1 MKAKNIVRFVGI
13 IILILFFALYFGQ
26 FIGYYEVSKTKRNT
40 LTNDAI
46 ERFENDVREGKEIL
60 ASNYLEQEKNNID
73 LSLKLQQQLKSLIL
87 YYMQKL
93 ANSTDDGTSSCTDI
107 ILKH

>member
-13 IILILFFALYFGQ
+13 IILILFFDLYFGQ

-60 ASNYLEQEKNNID
+60 ASNYLEQEKNYNNN
-73 LSLKLQQQLKSLIL
+73 LSRMGLGLSKLISEGFDKFMNAVFREIEGAI
-87 YYMQKL
+87 K
-93 ANSTDDGTSSCTDI
+93 
-107 ILKH
+107 K

>member
-26 FIGYYEVSKTKRNT
+26 FTGYYEVSKTKRNT

-60 ASNYLEQEKNNID
+60 ASNYLEQEKNYNNN
-73 LSLKLQQQLKSLIL
+73 LSRMGLGLSRLISEGFDKF
-87 YYMQKL
+87 MNAVFREIEGAIK
-93 ANSTDDGTSSCTDI
+93 
-107 ILKH
+107 K